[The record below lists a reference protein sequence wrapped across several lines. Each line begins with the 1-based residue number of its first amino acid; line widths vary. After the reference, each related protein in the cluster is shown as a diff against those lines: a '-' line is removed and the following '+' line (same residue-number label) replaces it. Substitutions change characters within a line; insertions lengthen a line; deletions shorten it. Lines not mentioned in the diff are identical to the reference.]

1 MTKRH
6 IETMAQHLRVKQ
18 IRPIVIDKQLAALAL
33 APGRAAR
40 FMSTP
45 MRRAGL
51 LRALSGATSSP
62 CHQQA

>member
-51 LRALSGATSSP
+51 LRARY
-62 CHQQA
+62 